1 MRKAWT
7 VAWREIVDT
16 FSDRGALL
24 RSLFFAALPVLL
36 LLVNRGGRPNT
47 TLIVVFAVQ
56 AALLPAAS
64 AVNAAAG
71 SFAGEKEAQ
80 TLIPLLAAPIRDVD
94 IVAGKFAA
102 AAVPATVLSWIA
114 MTVYYVAARGLYGA
128 TLVAAALPPT
138 LLFGLAILSFLVVL
152 TLTSVVMVASAR
164 VSSQRAA
171 QQIGGFVIAGF
182 AIAFGG
188 LIGGILGS
196 DMRDTLL
203 IVVPLG
209 LLVLDV
215 IALELARRLW
225 DREEAVAR
233 A

>member
-1 MRKAWT
+1 MKKAWAL
-7 VAWREIVDT
+7 AWREIVDT
-16 FSDRGALL
+16 FSDRGSLL
-24 RSLFFAALPVLL
+24 RSLFFAGLPIFL
-36 LLVNRGGRPNT
+36 LLVNRGGRPNPT
-47 TLIVVFAVQ
+47 VILIFAVQ

-80 TLIPLLAAPIRDVD
+80 TLIPLLAAPIRDID

-102 AAVPATVLSWIA
+102 AVIPATVLAWVAIG
-114 MTVYYVAARGLYGA
+114 VYDATARVLYGA
-128 TLVAAALPPT
+128 ALVGTALPPT
-138 LLFGLAILSFLVVL
+138 LIFGLAVLAFLVVL

-164 VSSQRAA
+164 VATQRAA

-182 AIAFGG
+182 AIAFGSV
-188 LIGGILGS
+188 IGGILGS
-196 DMRDTLL
+196 EMRDALV
-203 IVVPLG
+203 IAVPLA
-209 LLVLDV
+209 LLALDIV
-215 IALELARRLW
+215 ALEIARRLW

>member
-1 MRKAWT
+1 MRKAWA
-7 VAWREIVDT
+7 VAWREMVDT
-16 FSDRGALL
+16 FSDRGSLL
-24 RSLFFAALPVLL
+24 RSLFFAGLPVVL
-36 LLVNRGGRPNT
+36 LLVNRGGRPNA
-47 TLIVVFAVQ
+47 TLILVFAVQ

-80 TLIPLLAAPIRDVD
+80 TLIPLLAAPIRDLD

-102 AAVPATVLSWIA
+102 AAVPATALSWVAIA
-114 MTVYYVAARGLYGA
+114 VYDVTARVLYGPA
-128 TLVAAALPPT
+128 LVATALPAT

-164 VSSQRAA
+164 VATQRAA

-203 IVVPLG
+203 IAVPLG
-209 LLVLDV
+209 LLILDV
-215 IALELARRLW
+215 VALELARRLW